1 MKYPH
6 IKQHDEKDCGAACLC
21 MISEYHGLKIPIAK
35 ARSLIKV
42 DNIGAN
48 VYGLVDGAQT
58 ERISPA
64 DKDLQLPEL

>member
-35 ARSLIKV
+35 ARSLINKRIW
-42 DNIGAN
+42 IG
-48 VYGLVDGAQT
+48 
-58 ERISPA
+58 
-64 DKDLQLPEL
+64 